1 MGLNRKKIISRLVNE
16 FDDEFFWYQDLKN
29 RNEYLYYSD
38 SVLHVTGYTKDE
50 MLAMPGKGKEIIV
63 DDDLKLLKNT
73 VKEFKRDVNR
83 NSLNFEFRIRRKDN
97 TVAWVAETMIVERN
111 DNGDIV
117 NYFGRVLDISSFK
130 SREES
135 LREDVN
141 ELGRKNSSKDN
152 FISMLSHDLRSPFT
166 SILGFSEIL
175 LNDTDLSEKEKTE
188 YLSYINDSSQN
199 QLQLI
204 NDLLDWS
211 RLQTGRLKIEPQ
223 RTSVQH
229 LVFNS
234 VSSLTGDAIRKSID
248 IKVTVSDNLYVEVDE
263 RLLTQTVTN
272 LLGNAIKFSP
282 EETSVTI
289 TANLFNEKFSEIII
303 QDEGVGIS
311 DANKEKIF
319 NAGQMFSTDGTKGE
333 KGTGLGLA
341 LAKEII
347 EKHSGEIW
355 FYSTPGKGSEF
366 HITVPSSANTILLV
380 KNNKEKREEY
390 LNLLRNK
397 FPLYQIIGA
406 DNGYNALGIILSQ
419 MPFLIITEYDM
430 PLMNGVQLVKS
441 IKRKDKSL
449 NIPVFILVNEPLDE
463 NRKIYSDLGIEPLP
477 DDPLDIDKLGDK
489 LREIIH

>member
-1 MGLNRKKIISRLVNE
+1 
-16 FDDEFFWYQDLKN
+16 
-29 RNEYLYYSD
+29 
-38 SVLHVTGYTKDE
+38 
-50 MLAMPGKGKEIIV
+50 
-63 DDDLKLLKNT
+63 
-73 VKEFKRDVNR
+73 
-83 NSLNFEFRIRRKDN
+83 
-97 TVAWVAETMIVERN
+97 
-111 DNGDIV
+111 
-117 NYFGRVLDISSFK
+117 
-130 SREES
+130 
-135 LREDVN
+135 
-141 ELGRKNSSKDN
+141 
-152 FISMLSHDLRSPFT
+152 
-166 SILGFSEIL
+166 
-175 LNDTDLSEKEKTE
+175 
-188 YLSYINDSSQN
+188 
-199 QLQLI
+199 
-204 NDLLDWS
+204 
-211 RLQTGRLKIEPQ
+211 LKIEPQ

-303 QDEGVGIS
+303 KDEGVGIS

-319 NAGQMFSTDGTKGE
+319 NAGQIFSTDGTKGE

-477 DDPLDIDKLGDK
+477 DNPFDIDKLEDK
-489 LREIIH
+489 LQAIIH